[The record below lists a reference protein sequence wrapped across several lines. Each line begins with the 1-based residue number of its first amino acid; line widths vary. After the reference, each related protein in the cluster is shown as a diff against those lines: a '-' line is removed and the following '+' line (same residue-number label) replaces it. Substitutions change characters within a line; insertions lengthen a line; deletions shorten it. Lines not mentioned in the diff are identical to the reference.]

1 MSMRS
6 RHLGAV
12 GTIIDGNV
20 RDIAEQQS
28 MEWPVSASVLISF
41 QSTCELKV
49 TRSLCL
55 GLLPGC
61 GNDRGSS
68 RVLPIGH

>member
-28 MEWPVSASVLISF
+28 MEWPVSASVLIPFPSIMR
-41 QSTCELKV
+41 TEGHPAPLL
-49 TRSLCL
+49 RSSA
-55 GLLPGC
+55 GM
-61 GNDRGSS
+61 
-68 RVLPIGH
+68 

>member
-28 MEWPVSASVLISF
+28 MEWPVSP
-41 QSTCELKV
+41 
-49 TRSLCL
+49 R
-55 GLLPGC
+55 
-61 GNDRGSS
+61 GNFITKYHAD
-68 RVLPIGH
+68 